1 MMRRFGVWIALP
13 VLAACGSAPR
23 DESYRAPVM
32 SKDVKSNAP
41 VVSYTVDRTGLE
53 FQIDRGSKV
62 GDGLLGGKL
71 VIDRVV
77 ADSSLGVLEGT
88 LQVKS
93 QTAEPLFG
101 LYRIVFYDDANQP
114 VGPIF
119 SKWTPLAIDEPF
131 GAADL
136 HAMCS
141 QRKAVY
147 FVLET
152 WQGGAQAKADAPAA
166 K

>member
-1 MMRRFGVWIALP
+1 
-13 VLAACGSAPR
+13 VLAACSSAPR
-23 DESYRAPVM
+23 EDSYRAPAV

-41 VVSYTVDRTGLE
+41 AISYTISRTGLE

-62 GDGLLGGKL
+62 GDELLGGKL

-77 ADSSLGVLEGT
+77 DDSSLGVLEGT
-88 LQVKS
+88 IQVKS
-93 QTAEPLFG
+93 RAAEPLFG
-101 LYRIVFYDDANQP
+101 LYRIVFYDDANRP
-114 VGPIF
+114 VGPVF
-119 SKWTPLAIDEPF
+119 SQWTPLSIDEPF
-131 GAADL
+131 GAATL

-147 FVLET
+147 FVLEA
-152 WQGGAQAKADAPAA
+152 WQGGAQAKADVPPA